1 MSGSTN
7 EFDQSN
13 PLDKQ
18 LKQHPFTTSKTRYGK
33 ICAQKLATQM
43 SDRTTLSLWEKASGS
58 AKNRNSSVLC
68 RLQVQVYLY
77 FCLWQYFFF
86 CLFVTTM
93 ISTTI
98 STQYYTLDISPREI
112 VSFVSLRLLI
122 FPGILFNHCYAGSG
136 DHYSANHYRLQN
148 KGNRKSPTT

>member
-1 MSGSTN
+1 MTPCYNAKLCGN
-7 EFDQSN
+7 ARRV
-13 PLDKQ
+13 
-18 LKQHPFTTSKTRYGK
+18 TRVTE
-33 ICAQKLATQM
+33 Q
-43 SDRTTLSLWEKASGS
+43 
-58 AKNRNSSVLC
+58 
-68 RLQVQVYLY
+68 
-77 FCLWQYFFF
+77 F
-86 CLFVTTM
+86 LFVTTM

>member
-1 MSGSTN
+1 M
-7 EFDQSN
+7 
-13 PLDKQ
+13 DKFALKNWRHKCQIGQ
-18 LKQHPFTTSKTRYGK
+18 L
-33 ICAQKLATQM
+33 
-43 SDRTTLSLWEKASGS
+43 
-58 AKNRNSSVLC
+58 
-68 RLQVQVYLY
+68 YLY
-77 FCLWQYFFF
+77 ERRRADRLKTGILQFYVGFRFRFIYIFVCDNIFFF

-112 VSFVSLRLLI
+112 ISFVSLRLLI

-136 DHYSANHYRLQN
+136 DRYSANHYRLQN

>member
-43 SDRTTLSLWEKASGS
+43 SDRTTLSL
-58 AKNRNSSVLC
+58 
-68 RLQVQVYLY
+68 
-77 FCLWQYFFF
+77 
-86 CLFVTTM
+86 
-93 ISTTI
+93 
-98 STQYYTLDISPREI
+98 
-112 VSFVSLRLLI
+112 
-122 FPGILFNHCYAGSG
+122 
-136 DHYSANHYRLQN
+136 
-148 KGNRKSPTT
+148 